1 MPAVVL
7 KKLYEGPIDDFPREG
22 VEFSLGE
29 NPLIIPSDK
38 GVAVVTFAIVPTEEE
53 KRQIAGMIEAQQK
66 SIGNPVKV
74 EVKDVQEKPAI
85 DPEKGAVGTSKSI
98 SIKVVPAPKGE

>member
-1 MPAVVL
+1 MPAIVL
-7 KKLYEGPIDDFPREG
+7 RKLYEGPIDDFPEKG
-22 VEFSLGE
+22 IEFNLGE
-29 NPLIIPSDK
+29 NPLIVPSGN

-74 EVKDVQEKPAI
+74 EVKDVKEEPVI
-85 DPEKGAVGTSKSI
+85 DPEKGAVGTSKGI
-98 SIKVVPAPKGE
+98 SIRVIPAPKEE